1 MSTQTVAPGDIQT
14 QSSAV
19 FVTDEEAAKL
29 LRISKSHF
37 RRLVSKG
44 VLPSGRRLGRRR
56 IWPVAELLEAGA

>member
-44 VLPSGRRLGRRR
+44 ELPSGRRLGRRR
-56 IWPVAELLEAGA
+56 IWPVAELLGAGA

>member
-14 QSSAV
+14 PGIPH
-19 FVTDEEAAKL
+19 FVTDEEAVKL

-44 VLPSGRRLGRRR
+44 ELPSGRRLGRRR
-56 IWPVAELLEAGA
+56 IWPVTELLGVGA

>member
-44 VLPSGRRLGRRR
+44 ELPSGRRLGRRR
-56 IWPVAELLEAGA
+56 IWPVAELLGAGT